1 MGRRVFNFNPGPAAL
16 PLEVLKQVQEE
27 LLDFK
32 GTGMSILEV
41 SHRSKEFEEVNNQAM
56 ALAREIA
63 GLGSNYK
70 VLFVGGGAST
80 QFSMVPMNFLPAG
93 KSAAYVDTGEWAS
106 KAIKEAKRVGNV
118 DVLYSSKEAK
128 YDHVP
133 KPSQVKVPGDAAYVH
148 VTSNNTIFGTEYADF
163 PDSGS
168 VPLFCDMSSDMFGRT
183 RDFGKF
189 GLIYAGAQ
197 KNLGPAGVTMV
208 IVRDDLLT
216 RCPDNIPTMLNYK
229 THAAKDSLYNT
240 PPVFGIYIVKLVLEW
255 VKGQGGLKKIEEVNR
270 KKKDLI
276 YKVVDDNPS
285 YFKGTVQ
292 KDSRSWMNLTMRLPS
307 EDLEKKLTDEAKK
320 AGFVGLKG
328 HRSVG
333 GVRVS
338 LYNAVP
344 LEGAE
349 RLADFMKAFM
359 KANPK

>member
-1 MGRRVFNFNPGPAAL
+1 MAKRVFNFNPGPAAL

-32 GTGMSILEV
+32 GTGMSILEI
-41 SHRSKEFEEVNNQAM
+41 SHRAKEFEEVNNQAM
-56 ALAREIA
+56 ALIRELA
-63 GLGSNYK
+63 GVGNNYK
-70 VLFVGGGAST
+70 VLFLGGGAST
-80 QFSMVPMNFLPAG
+80 QFSMVPMNFLAAG
-93 KSAAYVDTGEWAS
+93 KTACYVDTGEWAS
-106 KAIKEAKRVGNV
+106 KAAKEAKRVGNV
-118 DVLYSSKEAK
+118 NVLYSSKEAK

-133 KPSQVKVPGDAAYVH
+133 KPGQVKVPADAAYLH
-148 VTSNNTIFGTEYADF
+148 VTSNNTIFGTEYTDF
-163 PDSGS
+163 PDAGS

-183 RDFGKF
+183 RAFDKF
-189 GLIYAGAQ
+189 SLIYAGAQ
-197 KNLGPAGVTMV
+197 KNLGPAGVT
-208 IVRDDLLT
+208 IVMLKDELLAK
-216 RCPDNIPTMLNYK
+216 CPDNIPTMLNYK
-229 THAAKDSLYNT
+229 THAEKDSLYNT
-240 PPVFGIYIVKLVLEW
+240 PPVFGIYVVKLVMEW
-255 VKGQGGLKKIEEVNR
+255 VKKQGGLKQIEAVNR
-270 KKKDLI
+270 KKKDAI
-276 YKVVDDNPS
+276 YKLVDEHPN

-292 KDSRSWMNLTMRLPS
+292 KDSRSWMNLTLRLPS

-349 RLADFMKAFM
+349 KLAEFMLGFM